1 VGGGERGRGSNG
13 PRRLTASGLDQ
24 TVARVSLATPVPS
37 KAVAKVEIAWHT
49 KLPGGPDGRGH
60 RMTQRIGDTLF
71 QPTQW
76 YPRVA
81 KYDDLRGWDT
91 SLYLG
96 PAEFYNNFG
105 RFDVRLDVPGGW
117 IVSGTGVLQN
127 PREVLND
134 TARERLT
141 HVLESDEV
149 ITIVGEDESGPGRAT
164 APGDRLVWHFLADK
178 GERLRL
184 GDREQL
190 RLAGHARDDSREGDR
205 SRSTWFHTPDHANLY
220 ANAGRSRGTRSS
232 STRSCGRPT
241 RSRSSRCRTARAP
254 GWNTRWSS
262 TRTRAQRITRP
273 GHQWWPMMVG
283 NNETWYGWMDEGFN
297 QYMNILSDADAERR
311 AAPRLEPLGPE
322 LTAAPA
328 ATRTNRR

>member
-1 VGGGERGRGSNG
+1 
-13 PRRLTASGLDQ
+13 
-24 TVARVSLATPVPS
+24 VAR
-37 KAVAKVEIAWHT
+37 VEIAWHT

-127 PREVLND
+127 PREVLTD

-141 HVLESDEV
+141 HVLESNEV
-149 ITIVGEDESGPGRAT
+149 ITIVGCNGMGGA
-164 APGDRLVWHFLADK
+164 
-178 GERLRL
+178 LR
-184 GDREQL
+184 G
-190 RLAGHARDDSREGDR
+190 
-205 SRSTWFHTPDHANLY
+205 
-220 ANAGRSRGTRSS
+220 AGRHSGSTFSDDASPNTCTSTLSVARTMHAPLRSVS
-232 STRSCGRPT
+232 M
-241 RSRSSRCRTARAP
+241 
-254 GWNTRWSS
+254 
-262 TRTRAQRITRP
+262 RIWR
-273 GHQWWPMMVG
+273 
-283 NNETWYGWMDEGFN
+283 
-297 QYMNILSDADAERR
+297 
-311 AAPRLEPLGPE
+311 
-322 LTAAPA
+322 
-328 ATRTNRR
+328 